1 MATTA
6 SADSATLIKKPTDK
20 GVEDA
25 LGIGRGGKKLNTNN
39 LHLQEVLEDYRD
51 KFLEVRTHIGARGI
65 RHDYMREG
73 LLGEIVS
80 RTPIFIYDLPELL
93 DRVKTA
99 FVDRSGKM
107 YIAAPWFEQLVKE
120 QEAGLD
126 SLNFIFRH
134 EGDHLRRLHLAR
146 MPDIPHVIAN
156 IAQDIRINS
165 DILKSGCAQSYFDRT
180 GQHPTPPQLEQEISD
195 FLGRH
200 ETAMSSISAGCGMN
214 MDDFKKYDGLSE
226 EAIGALLMKDWKEPP
241 KLPNTKVPF
250 PDIMEGAAQESDV
263 IKGRVLQQSSKGAK
277 DRSMTPADLS
287 HLASELRRIGAA
299 KANPSKVSD
308 ADITGVLDLLDKLA
322 AHPCLK
328 ESDAVHERQSMAS
341 AGTGVPHLSANTAS
355 PYLNALRPSERVAL
369 AKQILEQI
377 LKPQAGSPMGNKPQD
392 SGVSISDLER
402 SLGRGNPSPS
412 QGSPSDGESSDGGSP
427 GDNDKASQDG
437 TGTENMIPSPNVYGE
452 HDHVMDTEE
461 LADLL
466 KKAGLSG
473 SSLEKLGYDDLKKAG
488 EEIAAS
494 KDNVV
499 AAINKA
505 TEDMT
510 SMGPSYPGGHLV
522 NYAKAQMK
530 DFFKPVLSWEMAYK
544 KILDASGKGSRFDM
558 TEPWMIYHVDA
569 ADMGFSSQ
577 RDVPYMGSTMPGKEE
592 KPLIFIPID
601 TSGSVTDGQLKRFVS
616 EAINMARKSS
626 RATSPEVVIVFADTV
641 ARGEPVYITEQN
653 YQKFLQTGVNYGG
666 RGGTNLQAG
675 IESIFEMVKPGS
687 KSGYAKRQIDA
698 IVYFTDTYDINPS
711 GPKLLKKAKECGLK
725 SLPTTLFLAPTTCY
739 NESFKKDVA
748 HFAETI
754 FFDPKSLMKIDLKEQ
769 NRAQERR
776 NRSLRA
782 A

>member
-1 MATTA
+1 MTSSTA
-6 SADSATLIKKPTDK
+6 PSSSLIKKPGDK
-20 GVEDA
+20 GVEEA
-25 LGIGRGGKKLNTNN
+25 LGIGRGNKKLNADH
-39 LHLQEVLEDYRD
+39 LHLQEQLEDYRD
-51 KFLEVRTHIGARGI
+51 RFLEVRTHIGSRGI

-107 YIAAPWFEQLVKE
+107 YIAAPWFEQLVRE

-165 DILKSGCAQSYFDRT
+165 DILKSGCSQSYYDRT
-180 GQHPTPPQLEQEISD
+180 GTHPSAAQLDQEISD
-195 FLGRH
+195 FLSRH
-200 ETAMSSISAGCGMN
+200 ETAMSAISGGCGMN
-214 MDDFKKYDGLSE
+214 MADYKKYDGLSE

-241 KLPNTKVPF
+241 KIPNTKVPF
-250 PDIMEGAAQESDV
+250 PEIMEGAAQEADS
-263 IKGRVLQQSSKGAK
+263 IKTRVVQQSSPGAK
-277 DRSMTPADLS
+277 DRSMTPSALS

-299 KANPSKVSD
+299 KANPAKVTD
-308 ADITGVLDLLDKLA
+308 ADLQGALDLLDKLA

-328 ESDAVHERQSMAS
+328 ENDAVHERGSIAS
-341 AGTGVPHLSANTAS
+341 AGTGAPHLSAKTGS
-355 PYLNALRPSERVAL
+355 PYLNALRPSERVDL
-369 AKQILEQI
+369 AQQMLGQILQ
-377 LKPQAGSPMGNKPQD
+377 PQAGSPMGPKPQD
-392 SGVSISDLER
+392 GGVSVSDLER
-402 SLGRGNPSPS
+402 SLGRGNPKP
-412 QGSPSDGESSDGGSP
+412 GSGDPQAGDGAGGQP
-427 GDNDKASQDG
+427 GDKSLEDG
-437 TGTENMIPSPNVYGE
+437 TGTEDMIPSPNVYGD

-461 LADLL
+461 LAELL
-466 KKAGLSG
+466 HKAGLSG
-473 SSLEKLGYDDLKKAG
+473 SSLEKLGYDDLKKLD
-488 EEIAAS
+488 EEVSAS

-510 SMGPSYPGGHLV
+510 SMGPSYPGGHMV

-544 KILDASGKGSRFDM
+544 KILDGAGKGSRFDM
-558 TEPWMIYHVDA
+558 AEPWMIYHVDA

-577 RDVPYMGSTMPGKEE
+577 RDVPYMGSTMPGKEVR
-592 KPLIFIPID
+592 PLIFVPID
-601 TSGSVTDGQLKRFVS
+601 TSGSVTDGQLKRFIS

-626 RATSPEVVIVFADTV
+626 RSTSPEVVIVFADTV
-641 ARGEPVYITEQN
+641 ARGEPVYVDEKN
-653 YQKFLQTGVNYGG
+653 YQKYLQTEVNYGG

-687 KSGYAKRQIDA
+687 KSGFAKRQIDA

-711 GPKLLKKAKECGLK
+711 GAKLLRKAQECGMK
-725 SLPTTLFLAPTTCY
+725 QLPTTLFLAPTTCY
-739 NESFKKDVA
+739 NEGFKKDVA

-754 FFDPKSLMKIDLKEQ
+754 FFDPKSLMKIDLKAQ
-769 NRAQERR
+769 ARAQEQR